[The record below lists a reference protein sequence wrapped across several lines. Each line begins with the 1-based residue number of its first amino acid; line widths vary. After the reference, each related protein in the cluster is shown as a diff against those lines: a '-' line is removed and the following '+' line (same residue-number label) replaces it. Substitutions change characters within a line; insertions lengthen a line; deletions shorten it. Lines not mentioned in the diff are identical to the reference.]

1 MFNKKEMHD
10 GRDETWWQSK
20 TVWGGLVAVAAALT
34 KASGAEISLADQSA
48 ITDALVN
55 LMGAVGGLLAIYGR
69 LAARTSIRSD

>member
-1 MFNKKEMHD
+1 MD
-10 GRDETWWQSK
+10 GTKTWWQSK